1 MSIKYQY
8 KPLDESPYASLGK
21 LGSPY
26 RSLNFGN
33 AAQAAPMQIAPDAME
48 LFNTPGT
55 TFNTPGTAFNTPVTD
70 AVNNPYLGG
79 MTGLPAD
86 SPFSMPESPSLL
98 ETLKETLKGWIPD
111 GFLDST
117 DAAGI
122 KTQGWNGP
130 ALGAVAGLG
139 NAYMGMQ
146 QLNLA
151 KETLANNKRQF
162 DMNYGAQRTTTNARL
177 EDRQRARVN
186 GSAPGTYE
194 SVGDYMNKHR
204 VV

>member
-55 TFNTPGTAFNTPVTD
+55 TFNTPVTD

-79 MTGLPAD
+79 MTGLTNNATPDFTDAL
-86 SPFSMPESPSLL
+86 PQSPSLL
-98 ETLKETLKGWIPD
+98 ETLKGYIPG

-117 DAAGI
+117 DTKTGI
-122 KTQGWNGP
+122 KTQGWSSP
-130 ALGAVAGLG
+130 ALGVVAGLG

>member
-55 TFNTPGTAFNTPVTD
+55 TFNTPVTD

-79 MTGLPAD
+79 MTGLPNNATPD
-86 SPFSMPESPSLL
+86 FTDALSQSPSLL
-98 ETLKETLKGWIPD
+98 ETLKGYIPG

-117 DAAGI
+117 DTKTGI
-122 KTQGWNGP
+122 KTQGWGGP
-130 ALGAVAGLG
+130 ALGVVSGLG

-162 DMNYGAQRTTTNARL
+162 DMNYGAQRQTTNTRL

>member
-1 MSIKYQY
+1 MSLK
-8 KPLDESPYASLGK
+8 SPYASLSQ
-21 LGSPY
+21 LGTGRYEPM
-26 RSLNFGN
+26 GG
-33 AAQAAPMQIAPDAME
+33 PMQM
-48 LFNTPGT
+48 FNTQGT
-55 TFNTPGTAFNTPVTD
+55 QFSTPMTDSINNFMGPVD
-70 AVNNPYLGG
+70 SVMGPQAESPAL
-79 MTGLPAD
+79 LPQ
-86 SPFSMPESPSLL
+86 SPSLL
-98 ETLKETLKGWIPD
+98 ETLKGYIPG

-117 DAAGI
+117 DTATGI
-122 KTQGWNGP
+122 KTQGWGGP
-130 ALGAVAGLG
+130 ALGIASGLG

>member
-1 MSIKYQY
+1 MSSISAWKNQNPLNEYMSMGKYVQ
-8 KPLDESPYASLGK
+8 PPPQMFNQG
-21 LGSPY
+21 GS
-26 RSLNFGN
+26 
-33 AAQAAPMQIAPDAME
+33 
-48 LFNTPGT
+48 
-55 TFNTPGTAFNTPVTD
+55 AFQTPVTD
-70 AVNNPYLGG
+70 ALNTSSVG
-79 MTGLPAD
+79 MTGLPVDD
-86 SPFSMPESPSLL
+86 SYISPASLPQSPSLL
-98 ETLKETLKGWIPD
+98 ETLKGWIPG

-122 KTQGWNGP
+122 KTQGWGGP
-130 ALGAVAGLG
+130 ALGAISGLG

-162 DMNYGAQRTTTNARL
+162 DMNYGAQRQTTNTRL

>member
-8 KPLDESPYASLGK
+8 KPLNESPYASLGK

-48 LFNTPGT
+48 LFNIPGIA
-55 TFNTPGTAFNTPVTD
+55 FNTPGTAFNTPVTD

-79 MTGLPAD
+79 MTGLPNNATPD
-86 SPFSMPESPSLL
+86 FTDALPQSPSLL
-98 ETLKETLKGWIPD
+98 ESLKGYIPG

-117 DAAGI
+117 DEKGI
-122 KTQGWNGP
+122 KTQGWGGP
-130 ALGAVAGLG
+130 ALGVVSGLG

-162 DMNYGAQRTTTNARL
+162 DMNWGAQKQLTNNRIRGKWADQNAASGGKGPS
-177 EDRQRARVN
+177 E
-186 GSAPGTYE
+186 E
-194 SVGDYMNKHR
+194 EYMKTR
-204 VV
+204 RIA

>member
-55 TFNTPGTAFNTPVTD
+55 AFNTPVTD

-79 MTGLPAD
+79 MTGLPNNATPD
-86 SPFSMPESPSLL
+86 FTDALPQSPSLL
-98 ETLKETLKGWIPD
+98 ETLKGYIPG

-117 DAAGI
+117 DTKTNI
-122 KTQGWNGP
+122 KTQGWGGP
-130 ALGAVAGLG
+130 ALGVVSGLG

-162 DMNYGAQRTTTNARL
+162 DMNYGAQRTITNARL